1 MARMDNKVCVVT
13 GGGSGIGRGTAVKL
27 ASSGAKAVV
36 VADIDEPNA
45 QKTVDE
51 ITAAGGTASVKVTD
65 LEEPAQ
71 ITDLM
76 EYTVDEYGSLD
87 TLINNAGVHEMYW
100 TDKTTVDTLPLEVFE
115 KVFRINLRSIFLAT
129 QAAAP
134 HLRASKN
141 DPNIVNA
148 ASTGALTGYPGAAAY
163 GSTKAAIMQF
173 TRVAAV
179 DLSPD
184 IRVNAYAPGTVD
196 TAMVDRMLAGIDPAD
211 RPNLEKTMTATHL
224 VPRMGT
230 PEDIANLI
238 TFLASTDA
246 SWITGATYLIDGG
259 SLAWRGSR

>member
-1 MARMDNKVCVVT
+1 MPTIDNKVCVVT
-13 GGGSGIGRGTAVKL
+13 GAASGIGRATAIKL
-27 ASSGAKAVV
+27 AASGARGVV
-36 VADIDEPNA
+36 VADIDEA
-45 QKTVDE
+45 GAKDTVSQIE
-51 ITAAGGTASVKVTD
+51 AAGGTASVKLTD

-71 ITDLM
+71 ITELM
-76 EYTVDEYGSLD
+76 QYAVDTYGSLD
-87 TLINNAGVHEMYW
+87 TLVNNAGVHEMYW

-134 HLRASKN
+134 HLRASAN

-173 TRVAAV
+173 TRVSAV

-184 IRVNAYAPGTVD
+184 IRVNAFAPGTVD
-196 TAMVDRMLAGIDPAD
+196 TAMVDRMLAGAGNRED
-211 RPNLEKTMTATHL
+211 LEKTMTATHL
-224 VPRMGT
+224 IPRMGKA
-230 PEDIANLI
+230 EDVANLVV
-238 TFLASTDA
+238 FLASTEA
-246 SWITGATYLIDGG
+246 SWITGVTYLIDGG